1 MIGQTKLLTPGHRNE
16 MLDLLDLKDK
26 ACAEVGVFNGGFARE
41 ILKRN
46 PAKLYLIDPWVHQ
59 ADETYPDDSNL
70 SQGKFDQ
77 MHASLKS
84 EFAPDPRVEI
94 IRAFSLQASERIE
107 SGSLD
112 FVYIDANHTLEHC
125 LVDIALWYPKVRPG
139 GWICGHDFTSGK
151 VTVRD
156 GLSGGMQRMETRS
169 YPGVQYAVR
178 AFSRIAGV
186 PMQLLTQEEWGSWGI
201 RKPEATD

>member
-16 MLDLLDLKDK
+16 MLDLLDLKNK
-26 ACAEVGVFNGGFARE
+26 ACAEIGVFNGGFARE

-46 PAKLYLIDPWVHQ
+46 PARLYLVDPWVHQ
-59 ADETYPDDSNL
+59 AEETYPDDSNL
-70 SQGKFDQ
+70 SQDEFDR

-94 IRAFSLQASERIE
+94 IRAYSLQASERFE
-107 SGSLD
+107 AGSLD

-151 VTVRD
+151 VAILDKATGRE
-156 GLSGGMQRMETRS
+156 LRRQTISH
-169 YPGVQYAVR
+169 PGVQYAVR
-178 AFSRIAGV
+178 AFSRIAGI

-201 RKPEATD
+201 RKPEVKD